1 MGPVWHSAKRGGHDH
16 SQTIPANAV
25 QYPSDITAAI
35 DAIAKRLEAT
45 GAKHAR
51 WTATQVL
58 ENAELASELPSD
70 VAHDLPELKRPV
82 EHYGEDLDIAIAD
95 TRYQLVGT
103 ICEEVL
109 HHKGDVGSTIT
120 DKIDKIVLN
129 RWLGI
134 PIFLLVMYLMFVFTI
149 NVGSA
154 FIDFF
159 DILVGGVL
167 VDGFGQLLTSIGAP
181 GWLKTILADGVGGGI
196 QTVSTFIPVVFCL
209 FLFLSFLEDSGY
221 MARAAFVMDRLMQ
234 ALGLPGK
241 SFVPL
246 IVGFGCN
253 VPSVMGA
260 RTLDAPRERL
270 MTIMMAPFMSCG
282 ARLAIFAV
290 FAAAFF
296 GQNGALAVFS
306 LYMLG
311 IVMAVLTGLM
321 LKYTIMRGEAT
332 PFVMELPVYHVPHVK
347 SLIIQTW
354 QRLKGFVLRA
364 GKVIIIVSI
373 FLSAFNSFSLSG
385 KIVDNINDSALASVS
400 RVITPVFKPI
410 GVHEDNWQ
418 ATVGLFTG
426 AMAKE
431 VVVGTLNTLYTAENI
446 QDEEFNPAEFNL
458 GEELFSAV
466 DETWQSLK
474 DTFSLSVLM
483 NPIEASKGDG
493 EMGTG
498 AMGVMDQKF
507 GSAAAAYSYLIFVLL
522 YVPCIS
528 VMGAIARESSR
539 GWMGF
544 SILWGLNIAY
554 SLATLFYQVA
564 SYSQHPTYSLV
575 CILAVILFNIVVIG
589 LLRRARS
596 RVDIELLAT
605 RKSVSSCC
613 AASTTGDCH

>member
-1 MGPVWHSAKRGGHDH
+1 M
-16 SQTIPANAV
+16 
-25 QYPSDITAAI
+25 
-35 DAIAKRLEAT
+35 
-45 GAKHAR
+45 
-51 WTATQVL
+51 
-58 ENAELASELPSD
+58 
-70 VAHDLPELKRPV
+70 
-82 EHYGEDLDIAIAD
+82 
-95 TRYQLVGT
+95 
-103 ICEEVL
+103 
-109 HHKGDVGSTIT
+109 
-120 DKIDKIVLN
+120 
-129 RWLGI
+129 
-134 PIFLLVMYLMFVFTI
+134 
-149 NVGSA
+149 
-154 FIDFF
+154 
-159 DILVGGVL
+159 
-167 VDGFGQLLTSIGAP
+167 
-181 GWLKTILADGVGGGI
+181 
-196 QTVSTFIPVVFCL
+196 
-209 FLFLSFLEDSGY
+209 
-221 MARAAFVMDRLMQ
+221 
-234 ALGLPGK
+234 
-241 SFVPL
+241 PL

-260 RTLDAPRERL
+260 RTVDAPRERL

-296 GQNGALAVFS
+296 GQNGALAVL

-458 GEELFSAV
+458 GEELFSAI

-483 NPIEASKGDG
+483 IPIEASKGDG
-493 EMGTG
+493 E
-498 AMGVMDQKF
+498 
-507 GSAAAAYSYLIFVLL
+507 L
-522 YVPCIS
+522 Y
-528 VMGAIARESSR
+528 
-539 GWMGF
+539 
-544 SILWGLNIAY
+544 WG
-554 SLATLFYQVA
+554 
-564 SYSQHPTYSLV
+564 HGRD
-575 CILAVILFNIVVIG
+575 G
-589 LLRRARS
+589 L
-596 RVDIELLAT
+596 
-605 RKSVSSCC
+605 
-613 AASTTGDCH
+613 